1 MRIGNAWGSI
11 RGILRNQFSF
21 AQIKDIVGAAGLPVH
36 EIAHLRQELGGSSKG
51 QLVDNIEGLMM
62 DLDEGDQDRFVTACI
77 EEIIKCNDEVTDEL
91 ERVMNRVGWGL
102 SEAGPYPL
110 RLQVDLETRDLA
122 DYVRDGLAKC
132 IRRYRDGDF
141 AGAISSVCGVVD
153 QLTEDIYQSQSLANH
168 KTDSYQQRV
177 VLSFSVLENE
187 FRRPFDESGLDAE
200 KTNQMWQNYRGAVSH
215 SAYVLG
221 AFRRE
226 YADVHGVEDA
236 PPELVQRA
244 LDCAVFLVRTIT
256 GLVRE

>member
-1 MRIGNAWGSI
+1 MRIGNVWGSI

-36 EIAHLRQELGGSSKG
+36 EIAHVQQKFHGGASKG
-51 QLVDNIEGLMM
+51 QLMDNIDGLVAE
-62 DLDEGDQDRFVTACI
+62 LDEDSRDRFVTACI
-77 EEIIKCNDEVTDEL
+77 EEIIEWKEYLTDEL
-91 ERVMNRVGWGL
+91 ETVMNRVGWGL
-102 SEAGPYPL
+102 SKAGAYPL

-122 DYVRDGLAKC
+122 NNARDGIARC

-141 AGAISSVCGVVD
+141 AGAITSVCGVVD
-153 QLTEDIYQSQSLANH
+153 QLTEDVYESYSLGDH

-177 VLSFSVLENE
+177 VSAFCALEEE
-187 FRRPFDESGLDAE
+187 FRRPLDESSLDAE
-200 KTNQMWQNYRGAVSH
+200 KSNQMWHNYRGAVTQ
-215 SAYVLG
+215 SAYILG

-236 PPELVQRA
+236 PPELVQHA

-256 GLVRE
+256 GLV